1 MFVGESPSVFK
12 RANLV
17 SMSKAITEN
26 DRNVST
32 KTVAATFE
40 KEKKISSEEV
50 YPKRVRRQYGF
61 FDAQKSGYGIKK
73 VNYLGNTILYLNQA
87 YVTVKKSKKIYYF
100 NFFILA

>member
-26 DRNVST
+26 VST

-40 KEKKISSEEV
+40 KEKKIVSEEV
-50 YPKRVRRQYGF
+50 FPKRVRRQYGF
-61 FDAQKSGYGIKK
+61 FDAQKSGYGIKR
-73 VNYLGNTILYLNQA
+73 
-87 YVTVKKSKKIYYF
+87 
-100 NFFILA
+100 